1 MVIHNNLG
9 LGRSLDLYVDEKLD
23 HNCKN
28 MGLYI
33 ISNRLPLKVSKE
45 EGNFIFKRSEGGLA
59 TGLGSLD
66 DFEEKHWIGWPGIF
80 LDNEAEKETVT
91 AGLLAQKL
99 HPIYL
104 TEDQIHDYY
113 EGYSNS
119 TLWPLCHY
127 FYSYIQYEYKYWE
140 SYREVNRL
148 FCEEAVKFF
157 KPGDVVWVHDYQLML
172 LPAMLREKIEGLS
185 IGFFL
190 HIPFPA
196 YELFRVLP
204 ERAEILRG
212 LLGADLIGFHTHE
225 YMRHFISAAYRVL
238 GVDCELD
245 EIDYNGR
252 IVRVESFPMG
262 INYDLHHDAIL
273 NPSIQ
278 KIAKQFRED
287 FGGHKLV
294 LSVDR
299 LDYSKGI
306 LHRLKGF
313 ELFLENHPEFWGK
326 VSLVMVVV
334 PSRDH
339 VEMYRDLKT
348 SIDMMIGALNG
359 RYSSLDWRPVYYFYR
374 SFPFEE
380 LMALYHIA
388 QIALVTPL
396 RDGMNLVAKEYV
408 AAKRDDPGVLILSE
422 MAGAAI
428 ELKDAL
434 IINPNEV
441 KEIEGALFDALMM
454 PEEEQ
459 TYRMGKMQK
468 TIKAKN
474 VKKWVSDFII
484 ELSAIKE
491 KNEFLRNKEIG
502 DKALLQIKELYQNSQ
517 NRLLLFDYDGTLVP
531 IVKLPE
537 LAIPD
542 SQLIKT
548 LKSLTADPRNNVVIS
563 SGRDTAFLDKWFGE
577 IDLQLVAEHGA
588 FYKEHG
594 TWNEIEYI
602 RFPEEP
608 EIINIMQQ
616 IMDKT
621 PGSMLEFKKTS
632 IVWHYRNSDRWLAE
646 LREKQLINALIMPCA
661 RLNLHIMRGH
671 KLVEVKTA
679 GTNKGTEVTRLMS
692 KNHYDFVMAMGDDI
706 TDEDMFNALPEEAVT
721 IKIGTKSDR
730 ARYSLNQYET
740 ISFLNS
746 LIT

>member
-1 MVIHNNLG
+1 
-9 LGRSLDLYVDEKLD
+9 
-23 HNCKN
+23 

-45 EGNFIFKRSEGGLA
+45 KENFIYKRSEGGLA

-80 LDNEAEKETVT
+80 LDNETEKKEVI
-91 AGLLAQKL
+91 AGLLSQKL
-99 HPIYL
+99 HPIFL

-127 FYSYIQYEYKYWE
+127 FYAYIQYEYKYWE
-140 SYREVNRL
+140 SYRQVNRL
-148 FCEEAVKFF
+148 FCEEAVKFL

-172 LPAMLREKIEGLS
+172 LPAMLREKIQGLS

-212 LLGADLIGFHTHE
+212 LLGADLIGFHTHD

-238 GVDCELD
+238 GLDCELD

-252 IVRVESFPMG
+252 LARVEAFPMG
-262 INYDLHHDAIL
+262 INYELHHDAIL
-273 NPSIQ
+273 NSSIQ
-278 KIAKQFRED
+278 KIAKQFKDD
-287 FGGHKLV
+287 FGNHKLV

-313 ELFLENHPEFWGK
+313 ELFLENHPEFRGK

-348 SIDMMIGALNG
+348 SIDKMIGALNG

-380 LMALYHIA
+380 LMALYYIA
-388 QIALVTPL
+388 NVALVTPL

-408 AAKRDDPGVLILSE
+408 AVKRDDPGVLILSE

-428 ELKDAL
+428 ELKEAL

-441 KEIEGALFDALMM
+441 KEIEGALLNALTMA
-454 PEEEQ
+454 EEEQ
-459 TYRMGKMQK
+459 TYRMEKMQK
-468 TIKAKN
+468 TIKTKS
-474 VKKWVSDFII
+474 VKRWAADFII
-484 ELSAIKE
+484 ELNDIKE
-491 KNEFLRNKEIG
+491 KNVFLQNKEIR

-542 SQLIKT
+542 DKLIQT
-548 LKSLTADPRNNVVIS
+548 LKSLTADPRNNVVIT
-563 SGRDTAFLDKWFGE
+563 SGRDTAFLDKWFSE

-594 TWNEIEYI
+594 KWSENECI
-602 RFPEEP
+602 RFPDEP

-621 PGSMLEFKKTS
+621 PGSMLEVKKTS

-646 LREKQLINALIMPCA
+646 LREKQLINALIMPCT

-671 KLVEVKTA
+671 KLIEVKTA
-679 GTNKGTEVTRLMS
+679 GTNKGTEASRLMS

-730 ARYSLNQYET
+730 ARYCLHQHGT

-746 LIT
+746 LMT